1 MMRRFVCSLAL
12 AVSLVSGAG
21 RAQEATESPPPNVVT
36 LRPAASPVP
45 ALRYSLLPKAGERLP
60 GNAALFY
67 HRAIIQMMSAE
78 RGRAYR
84 DQYSGKSVKESNAE
98 QETRWNWLNAP
109 LDSIPREAVRK
120 HLQEFASSLHEVE
133 LGAKREYC
141 DWELQHRDEGFEL
154 LLEELQEMRAVN
166 RILILKI
173 RLELLEGRIES
184 ALHWLQTHSAMA
196 RHVNQGHSLI
206 ATLITA
212 AFTNWQAELLEEL
225 IQAPGAP
232 NLYWALA
239 SLPQPLIDLRPGM
252 EGEKLLLEKEFPQ
265 LRTIDSAPWSIE
277 QARVYSDDFQKK
289 MGMLTGDLP
298 ATSSSST
305 QPSMRDLGSHL
316 MFTALIARDYPAAKR
331 YLIAQGR
338 SAAQV
343 EAMPAIQ
350 VVAIHSYGLYKEA
363 RDDIFKWYTL
373 PYWQGYKGMA
383 DAQDHPRAGWTK
395 LKEGIPFAT
404 VLPAVRGAYSAPAR
418 IGRRFALVQTIEAIR
433 LYAAGHHGTLPPSLE
448 AITEAPVPIDP
459 STGKLL
465 PYTVDGMT
473 ARIIAPPPS
482 GYEQVPELKINYEL
496 KLAR

>member
-1 MMRRFVCSLAL
+1 MMRRFVRSLAL
-12 AVSLVSGAG
+12 AVSLVPGAG
-21 RAQEATESPPPNVVT
+21 RAQEATESPPKVVT
-36 LRPAASPVP
+36 LRPAACPVP
-45 ALRYSLLPKAGERLP
+45 ALKYTLLPKARELVP

-98 QETRWNWLNAP
+98 QETRWSWLNAP
-109 LDSIPREAVRK
+109 LASLPREDVRK
-120 HLQEFASSLHEVE
+120 HLQDFASSLHEVE
-133 LGAKREYC
+133 LGARREYC
-141 DWELQHRDEGFEL
+141 DWELLHRDEGFEL
-154 LLEELQEMRAVN
+154 LLEEFQQMRAVN
-166 RILILKI
+166 RVLVLKI

-184 ALHWLQTHSAMA
+184 ALHWLQTESTMA
-196 RHVNQGHSLI
+196 RHISQAHSLI
-206 ATLITA
+206 ASLISA
-212 AFTNWQAELLEEL
+212 AFTNWQADLLEEL

-232 NLYWALA
+232 NLYWALVN
-239 SLPQPLIDLRPGM
+239 LPQPIIDLRPGM

-289 MGMLTGDLP
+289 MAMLTGDLP
-298 ATSSSST
+298 ATASSST

-350 VVAIHSYGLYKEA
+350 VVAIHSYRLYEEA
-363 RDDIFKWYTL
+363 RDDIFKWYSL

-404 VLPAVRGAYSAPAR
+404 VLPAVRAAYSAPAR

-465 PYTVDGMT
+465 PYKVDGTT

>member
-12 AVSLVSGAG
+12 AVSLVPGAG
-21 RAQEATESPPPNVVT
+21 RAQEATESPPPKLIT
-36 LRPAASPVP
+36 LHPAAPPVP
-45 ALRYSLLPKAGERLP
+45 ALKYTLLPKAGERVP

-67 HRAIIQMMSAE
+67 HRAIIQMMSNE

-84 DQYSGKSVKESNAE
+84 DQYNGKPVKESNAE
-98 QETRWNWLNAP
+98 QETRWSWLNAP
-109 LDSIPREAVRK
+109 LASLPREAVRK
-120 HLQEFASSLHEVE
+120 HLQDFASTLHEVE
-133 LGAKREYC
+133 LGARREYC

-154 LLEELQEMRAVN
+154 LLEEMQQMRAVN
-166 RILILKI
+166 RILVLKI

-184 ALHWLQTHSAMA
+184 AIHWLQTDLAMA
-196 RHVNQGHSLI
+196 RHINQGHSLI

-212 AFTNWQAELLEEL
+212 ALTNWQADLLEEM
-225 IQAPGAP
+225 IQTPGAP

-252 EGEKLLLEKEFPQ
+252 EGEQGLLEKEFPQ
-265 LRTIDSAPWSIE
+265 LKTMDSAPWSLE
-277 QARVYSDDFQKK
+277 QARAYTDEFQRK

-298 ATSSSST
+298 VPSSSST

-350 VVAIHSYGLYKEA
+350 VVAIHSYRLYEEA
-363 RDDIFKWYTL
+363 RDDIFKWYGL

-433 LYAAGHHGTLPPSLE
+433 LYAAGHQGALPPSLE
-448 AITEAPVPIDP
+448 AITEAPVPLDP
-459 STGKLL
+459 STGKLV
-465 PYTVDGMT
+465 PYTVEGST
-473 ARIIAPPPS
+473 ARIIAPSPP
-482 GYEQVPELKINYEL
+482 GYENVPGYSFNYEL